1 MLTGATSM
9 TAGAPPLPV
18 IRTTEGMGAQIIN
31 AHGLAETYGKRR
43 RRRPE
48 WDAMAAA
55 ALDRVK
61 APQSVAFGGLP
72 KKAAGKIQ
80 KYILRD
86 KEWPGQERRIRGSQ
100 M

>member
-1 MLTGATSM
+1 M

-18 IRTTEGMGAQIIN
+18 IRATEGMGAQTIN
-31 AHGLAETYGKRR
+31 VYGLTETYGKRR

-55 ALDRVK
+55 TLARVK
-61 APQSVAFGGLP
+61 APQSVELGVLP
-72 KKAAGKIQ
+72 KTAAGKIQ

-86 KEWPGQERRIRGSQ
+86 KEWPGQESRIRGSQ
-100 M
+100 V

>member
-1 MLTGATSM
+1 M
-9 TAGAPPLPV
+9 TAGASPV

-31 AHGLAETYGKRR
+31 VYGLTETYGKRR

-61 APQSVAFGGLP
+61 APQSVEFGALP
-72 KKAAGKIQ
+72 KTAAGKIQ
-80 KYILRD
+80 KYILRN

-100 M
+100 V